1 MKLGE
6 RLMAGGLVTR
16 EQIDAAL
23 QAQVLY
29 GRRLGTNLLEAGA
42 IDEERLGAALAEHLG
57 VAYADESRFQA
68 ADPGVRELIG
78 ITVAR
83 RWLAFPLGYDGDELM
98 VALAD
103 PHDARV
109 LAALG
114 AAAGMSIRA
123 MVAPERRIRE
133 ELDRHEPKP
142 AAAPVVRRGMPT
154 RPLRIGPRTR
164 AATFPPVSVGESL
177 ARLASARSRDEIGDE
192 LIRFAR
198 GRVESGLL
206 FYVKGTR
213 AQAWKAFGPGVDP
226 SPPGLDAFAFSLAL
240 PSPLEAAYKDRQP
253 WRGHPVELVLPDA
266 LETLQ
271 PIDPTAEMIVL
282 PVVVAGYVV
291 NLLAVSSRIA
301 HDEALVVMLGHAA
314 EEAGQAYTRLIREAK
329 ASQDR

>member
-6 RLMAGGLVTR
+6 RLVAGGLVTA
-16 EQIDAAL
+16 EQVEAAL

-68 ADPGVRELIG
+68 ADPGVRELVG
-78 ITVAR
+78 MTTAR
-83 RWLAFPLGYDGDELM
+83 RYLAFPLGYEGDELL

-103 PHDARV
+103 PRDARV
-109 LAALG
+109 LAALR

-123 MVAPERRIRE
+123 MVAPERRVRA
-133 ELDRHEPKP
+133 ELDRAEPKP
-142 AAAPVVRRGMPT
+142 AAAPVVRRGLPT

-164 AATFPPVSVGESL
+164 AAVPPVPADESL

-198 GRVESGLL
+198 GRVDAGLL
-206 FYVKGTR
+206 FYVKGNR
-213 AQAWKAFGPGVDP
+213 AQAWKAFGPSVDP

-240 PSPLEAAYKDRQP
+240 PSPLETAHRDRQP
-253 WRGHPVELVLPDA
+253 WRGHPVELALPDA
-266 LETLQ
+266 IETLQ
-271 PIDPTAEMIVL
+271 PNDPTAEMIVL
-282 PVVVAGYVV
+282 PVIVAGYVV
-291 NLLAVSSRIA
+291 NLFAVSSRLP
-301 HDEALVVMLGHAA
+301 HDEALALALGQAA
-314 EEAGQAYTRLIREAK
+314 DGAGQAYARLILESK
-329 ASQDR
+329 ASPDK

>member
-83 RWLAFPLGYDGDELM
+83 RWLAFPLGYDGDELL
-98 VALAD
+98 VA
-103 PHDARV
+103 R
-109 LAALG
+109 AAV
-114 AAAGMSIRA
+114 GMNVRA

-142 AAAPVVRRGMPT
+142 AAAPVVRRGTPT

-226 SPPGLDAFAFSLAL
+226 SPLGLDAFAFSLAQ

-271 PIDPTAEMIVL
+271 PNDPTAEMIVF

-314 EEAGQAYTRLIREAK
+314 DEAGQAYTRLIREAK

>member
-6 RLMAGGLVTR
+6 RLVAAGLVTR
-16 EQIDAAL
+16 EQVDAAL
-23 QAQVLY
+23 QGQVLY

-68 ADPGVRELIG
+68 ADPGVRELVG
-78 ITVAR
+78 MITAR
-83 RWLAFPLGYDGDELM
+83 RCLAFPLGYEGDELL

-103 PHDARV
+103 PLDAR
-109 LAALG
+109 ALMALR

-142 AAAPVVRRGMPT
+142 APAPVVRRGLPT

-164 AATFPPVSVGESL
+164 TAAVPPVPADESL

-198 GRVESGLL
+198 GRVDTGIL
-206 FYVKGTR
+206 FYVKGAR

-240 PSPLEAAYKDRQP
+240 PSPLETAYRDREP
-253 WRGHPVELVLPDA
+253 WRGHPVELALPDA

-271 PIDPTAEMIVL
+271 PNDPTAEMIIF
-282 PVVVAGYVV
+282 PVIVAGYVV
-291 NLLAVSSRIA
+291 NLFAVSSRLA
-301 HDEALVVMLGHAA
+301 HEEALTLALAQAA
-314 EEAGQAYTRLIREAK
+314 DGAGQAYARLIRESK
-329 ASQDR
+329 ASPDK